1 VNPWQMAQQI
11 KHKLTTVAWPG
22 GSAEVVFGTR
32 SVHVFAG
39 TPTEEQIPPGF
50 PWCLVGV
57 DAGTPDDDHPEF
69 IEQGFSLTTG
79 VDVAGDPL
87 GEFSL
92 IGSSVGDLGKSPGR
106 GILEVAERV
115 RSAVESLTGADGAK
129 IQLTSVSTG
138 APAVLASGRHLALD
152 ELGLTALCTS
162 RLHYAAPQQITL
174 TGNDGFTWAGGD
186 LNGDGHCSERFD
198 FKQYRL
204 YESDAAITAPV
215 AEDLVAT
222 VTVAAATHTAVQ
234 SSVYTVFADYN
245 SRDTTGSVV
254 GTSSVEV
261 GSSLIAP

>member
-39 TPTEEQIPPGF
+39 TPTEDQIPSGF
-50 PWCLVGV
+50 PWAMVNI
-57 DAGTPDDDHPEF
+57 GTGAPDEDHPELM
-69 IEQGFSLTTG
+69 EQDFTVLAA

-87 GEFSL
+87 GEFSV
-92 IGSSVGDLGKSPGR
+92 IGGATGDLGQSSSR

-115 RSAVESLTGADGAK
+115 RSAVQNLTGADGAK
-129 IQLTSVSTG
+129 ILLSSVSTG
-138 APAVLASGRHLALD
+138 AVDALGGGRHLAMD
-152 ELGLTALCTS
+152 SLGLTAVCTS
-162 RLHYAAPQQITL
+162 ALHYAAPQKLIL
-174 TGNDGFTWAGGD
+174 TGADAFTWAGGD
-186 LNGDGHCSERFD
+186 LNGDGHCAERFD

-215 AEDLVAT
+215 VDDLVAT
-222 VTVAAATHTAVQ
+222 VTVASATHTAV
-234 SSVYTVFADYN
+234 SSSFYTVFADYN
-245 SRDTTGSVV
+245 ARDTTGSVV

-261 GSSLIAP
+261 GSSLQAP